1 MQDPHQKLNEII
13 TAEQHW
19 NSDLLFNEAD
29 PLSKEPHVVDL
40 LKKISTGKEYV
51 FPNRFFGMN
60 STQQIKAEL
69 KVTANQCGFIF
80 SSNTMLN
87 VKQGSF

>member
-19 NSDLLFNEAD
+19 TSELLFNEAD
-29 PLSKEPHVVDL
+29 PSSKEPHVVDL
-40 LKKISTGKEYV
+40 LKKISIGREYV
-51 FPNRFFGMN
+51 FPNRFLGIN

-69 KVTANQCGFIF
+69 KVIAN
-80 SSNTMLN
+80 L
-87 VKQGSF
+87 